1 MNPNKLTPGH
11 NLIWESSR
19 MMLPEHR
26 ELLLDKRRKER
37 EFRQSKLSDDQLDEI
52 NRIIL
57 QSINEDRAIT
67 ITYASTYEKKHFW
80 GWVTQVKQHQLK
92 IINDEDAIS
101 ISYQQINSVE
111 LSY

>member
-1 MNPNKLTPGH
+1 MNPNKLTPGY
-11 NLIWESSR
+11 NLMWESSR

-67 ITYASTYEKKHFW
+67 ITYASAYEKKHFW

-92 IINDEDAIS
+92 IINDEDAIT
-101 ISYQQINSVE
+101 IPYQQIISVE